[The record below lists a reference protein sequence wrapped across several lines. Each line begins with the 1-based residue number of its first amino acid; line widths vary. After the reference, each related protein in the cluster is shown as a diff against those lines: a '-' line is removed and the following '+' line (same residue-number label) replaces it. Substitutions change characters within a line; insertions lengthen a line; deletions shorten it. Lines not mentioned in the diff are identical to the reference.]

1 MTELRIEKL
10 TMPSVDFN
18 GVSSLPSI
26 SENLRLSFMQN
37 QFELSDDDGLFV
49 NYGMVDY
56 AFPYKV
62 QDNYTRKLTDR
73 EQNCVVLE
81 NEFLK
86 ATFFPQFGGKLHSL
100 FDKKANKELL
110 FSNS

>member
-10 TMPSVDFN
+10 TLPSVDFN

-37 QFELSDDDGLFV
+37 KFELDEDDGLFV

-56 AFPYKV
+56 AFPYKA
-62 QDNYTRKLTDR
+62 QDNYTRTLTES
-73 EQNCVVLE
+73 EQNIDVLE
-81 NEFLK
+81 NEFEI
-86 ATFFPQFGGKLHSL
+86 
-100 FDKKANKELL
+100 NII
-110 FSNS
+110 NI

>member
-10 TMPSVDFN
+10 TLPSVDFN

-26 SENLRLSFMQN
+26 SENLRLSFIKN
-37 QFELSDDDGLFV
+37 EHSLGDDDGLFI

-56 AFPYKV
+56 AFPYKA
-62 QDNYTRKLTDR
+62 QDNYTRTLTNR
-73 EQNCVVLE
+73 EQACVVLE

-100 FDKKANKELL
+100 LDKKEKKPAVFE
-110 FSNS
+110 